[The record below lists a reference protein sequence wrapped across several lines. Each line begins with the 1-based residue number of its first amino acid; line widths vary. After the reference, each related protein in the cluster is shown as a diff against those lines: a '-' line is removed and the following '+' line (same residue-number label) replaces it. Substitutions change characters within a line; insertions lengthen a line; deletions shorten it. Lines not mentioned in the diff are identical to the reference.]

1 MRAVDGAGNVQAV
14 PATAQ
19 AQGTPSCPSAG
30 PGPKAV
36 PLLDRI
42 APTVTAKLTNARFR
56 LGPARTPIIAAKKRK
71 RAPVGT
77 TFRVTLSEPAAFTI
91 RISRV
96 TPGVK
101 KGKKCVKRPKKTKGK
116 KPKKCTLLTTAGTL
130 TRRVGKQG
138 RNDVKFSGRI
148 GSKALARGRCG
159 RQPIQ
164 AKVALLHHREVTT
177 QATNSRAAA
186 RAGQ

>member
-19 AQGTPSCPSAG
+19 AQGTPSCPSAR

-96 TPGVK
+96 TNGVK
-101 KGKKCVKRPKKTKGK
+101 KGKKCVKRPKR
-116 KPKKCTLLTTAGTL
+116 P
-130 TRRVGKQG
+130 R
-138 RNDVKFSGRI
+138 
-148 GSKALARGRCG
+148 ARSPR
-159 RQPIQ
+159 
-164 AKVALLHHREVTT
+164 
-177 QATNSRAAA
+177 SA
-186 RAGQ
+186 RS